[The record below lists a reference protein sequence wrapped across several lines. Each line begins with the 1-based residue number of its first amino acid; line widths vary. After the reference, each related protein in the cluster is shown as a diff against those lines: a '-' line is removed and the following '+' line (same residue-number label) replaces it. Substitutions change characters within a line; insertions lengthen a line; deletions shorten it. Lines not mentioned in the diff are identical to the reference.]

1 MPVIP
6 KTPDSCRDLDLVHV
20 SRMLAKHC
28 GYFPAAAREL
38 GVSRTDLRRLTWA
51 KPRLLEEAHEEM
63 ELVVLRARSELITAM
78 YSGNSR
84 RRMWAADWILSS
96 WMARDNPLAPARRSG
111 TRAKARAAIVTRFQ
125 GEGDDDCLGGEAA
138 SLEPAPQPQPQP
150 QPKPKLPVWPGPG
163 LPPPL
168 VAHLYAPPPPMI
180 HREPPPPPRPA
191 VLRRRLRGV

>member
-1 MPVIP
+1 MPFIP

-20 SRMLAKHC
+20 SRMLAMHC
-28 GYFPAAAREL
+28 GDFYPAAREL
-38 GVSRTDLRRLTWA
+38 GVSGSDLRRLTWA
-51 KPRLLEEAHEEM
+51 KPHLLDEAHEEM

-78 YSGNSR
+78 HSGNAR

-111 TRAKARAAIVTRFQ
+111 TRARARARAAIVTRFQ
-125 GEGDDDCLGGEAA
+125 EER
-138 SLEPAPQPQPQP
+138 EPAAA
-150 QPKPKLPVWPGPG
+150 PKPEPLVLPVWPGPG

-168 VAHLYAPPPPMI
+168 VARLYAPPPP
-180 HREPPPPPRPA
+180 PPPPMISGAQREEPRPA

>member
-1 MPVIP
+1 MPFIP
-6 KTPDSCRDLDLVHV
+6 KTPDSCGDLDLVHV

-38 GVSRTDLRRLTWA
+38 SVSPADLRRLTWA
-51 KPRLLEEAHEEM
+51 NPRLLDEAHEEM

-96 WMARDNPLAPARRSG
+96 WMARDNPLAPAMRSG
-111 TRAKARAAIVTRFQ
+111 TRARARARIVTSFQ
-125 GEGDDDCLGGEAA
+125 EERDDDCLEGKAA
-138 SLEPAPQPQPQP
+138 SLEPAPQQQPS
-150 QPKPKLPVWPGPG
+150 LPVWSGPG

-168 VAHLYAPPPPMI
+168 IANLYAPPPMI
-180 HREPPPPPRPA
+180 AGSHREAPTPPRPT
-191 VLRRRLRGV
+191 VLRRRLRVV